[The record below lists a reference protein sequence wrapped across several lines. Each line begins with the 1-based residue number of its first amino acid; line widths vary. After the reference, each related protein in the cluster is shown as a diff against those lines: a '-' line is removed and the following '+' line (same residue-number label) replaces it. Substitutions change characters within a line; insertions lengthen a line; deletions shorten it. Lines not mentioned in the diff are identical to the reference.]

1 MRQPQPSTSRV
12 VFQPSAQRPGV
23 TVSVAR
29 MQELDAAA
37 IGTFGIPRLLLM
49 EHAGLAVAQATF
61 AVKRFGAAASPAIA
75 PTPSISTTPIILVCC
90 GPGYN
95 GGDGLAAARHL
106 DNAGIPVRIILLAD
120 PGRVR
125 GAAAVNLRIVRKL
138 GIPVSVIRSARDWSR
153 RDWTRKR
160 FGLIID
166 ALLGTGIHDTVREPV
181 HSAVLWINR
190 QRCPVLS
197 VDLPSGLSSDTGRP
211 CGVAVRASRTITL
224 GLPKTGLRRA
234 SARAWSGRVEVADI
248 SLPRILLKGKTS

>member
-1 MRQPQPSTSRV
+1 MR
-12 VFQPSAQRPGV
+12 AV
-23 TVSVAR
+23 TAEQMRRIDRQAR
-29 MQELDAAA
+29 DR
-37 IGTFGIPRLLLM
+37 FGIPELILM
-49 EHAGLAVAQATF
+49 EQAGTAVARA
-61 AVKRFGAAASPAIA
+61 ARRARRGNRSVLILAGGGA
-75 PTPSISTTPIILVCC
+75 
-90 GPGYN
+90 N